1 MAEEKIITKKE
12 PVNTNK
18 FTVKLDISVSTEGR
32 TVEFEKGKT
41 YVINNVKLIKILK
54 EKGAI

>member
-1 MAEEKIITKKE
+1 MAEEKE

>member
-1 MAEEKIITKKE
+1 MSEEKIVTKKE